1 MGAMPQ
7 MRYLLVILGGIWL
20 LGTNPVV
27 AESET
32 SEAKKTTDTKANTRP
47 LAISPDKDANV
58 CFMMEDHREVTSPGW
73 FFQRGLA
80 QRKALAPTEVFHQ
93 FTFIDRA
100 PESGITF
107 RNWVTPDGGKN
118 FRPAHYDHGNGI
130 TIADIDG
137 DGLSDIYFTSYIGG
151 NELWRNLGGGKFEN
165 ITKKAGVACKGRINV
180 TASFADIDN
189 DGDPD
194 LYVTTVRGGNV
205 LFENKGKGKFND
217 ISKSSGLD
225 YNGHC
230 SAAVFF
236 DYDNDGLLDLF
247 LVNIGKFTTDIRK
260 SAMTNYPDEKFDAD
274 YHYYLAVVN
283 AFNAERIPE
292 NNEHSILYKNTGK
305 NQFVDVTEQVELVD
319 NSWSGDATP
328 VDLNEDGWQDLY
340 MVNMQGDDQ
349 YYENVEGKR
358 FVNKTTKYFPVTPWG
373 AMGVKAFDYNNDGR
387 MDIYVTDMHTDMNH
401 DFTPQEEK
409 QKFKVVFGGNTKS
422 KHIYGNAFY
431 RNEGRGTFKEVSD
444 EIGVENLWP
453 WGLSVGDLNADGY
466 QDIFVTSSM
475 NMVFRYGA
483 NSVFLNDHGWK
494 FMDSE
499 FVLGV
504 EPRRDGKT
512 AKPWYRLYCDG
523 ADKKHAACRDQK
535 GRIDIWEALGS
546 RSSVIFDLDNDGDLD
561 IVCNEWNWG
570 PMVLVSDLSDAK
582 KINFLK
588 ITLTGKKSNRDG
600 LGARVTV
607 SAAGE
612 SFTQIYDGTSG
623 YLSHSLYPLYFGLR
637 DITEVD
643 KVEVLWPS
651 GTQQVVAAPIKIN
664 SLLEIAEKA
673 M

>member
-1 MGAMPQ
+1 M
-7 MRYLLVILGGIWL
+7 ILGGIWL
-20 LGTNPVV
+20 LGANTIV
-27 AESET
+27 AQSET
-32 SEAKKTTDTKANTRP
+32 IETEQTADTKPDSSP
-47 LAISPDKDANV
+47 LAVSPDKDANV
-58 CFMMEDHREVTSPGW
+58 SFMMADHREVTSPDW
-73 FFQRGLA
+73 FKQRAAA
-80 QRKALAPTEVFHQ
+80 QKKALAATKVFHQ
-93 FTFIDRA
+93 FTFKDRA

-130 TIADIDG
+130 AIADVDG

-151 NELWRNLGGGKFEN
+151 NELWRNLGGGKFED
-165 ITKKAGVACKGRINV
+165 ITRKAGVACKGRINV

-194 LYVTTVRGGNV
+194 LYVTTVRDGNV
-205 LFENKGKGKFND
+205 LFRNNGKGKFKD
-217 ISKSSGLD
+217 ISKTSGLD
-225 YNGHC
+225 YSGHC

-247 LVNIGKFTTDIRK
+247 LVNIGKFTTQIRK
-260 SAMTNYPDEKFDAD
+260 SAMRNYPDEKFDTD
-274 YHYYLAVVN
+274 YHYYLAVVD
-283 AFNAERIPE
+283 AFDAQTKPE
-292 NNEHSILYKNTGK
+292 HNEHSVLYRNTGK
-305 NQFVDVTEQVELVD
+305 NRFVDVTESVGLVD

-358 FVNKTTKYFPVTPWG
+358 FVNKTSDYFPVNPWG

-401 DFTPQEEK
+401 EFTPQDEK
-409 QKFKVVFGGNTKS
+409 KKFKVVFGNDPKGT
-422 KHIYGNAFY
+422 HIYGNAFY
-431 RNEGRGTFKEVSD
+431 RNEGNGTFKEVSD

-466 QDIFVTSSM
+466 QDIFATSSM
-475 NMVFRYGA
+475 NMIFRYGA
-483 NSVFLNDHGWK
+483 NSVFLNNHGWK
-494 FMDSE
+494 FVDSE

-523 ADKKHAACRDQK
+523 ADKTHAVCRGRS

-546 RSSVIFDLDNDGDLD
+546 RASVIFDLDNDGDLD
-561 IVCNEWNWG
+561 IVCNEWNWH
-570 PMVLVSDLSDAK
+570 PMVLINDLSESK
-582 KINFLK
+582 KIKFLK
-588 ITLTGKKSNRDG
+588 INLTGKKSNRDG

-607 SAAGE
+607 SAGGRTY
-612 SFTQIYDGTSG
+612 TQVYDGTSG
-623 YLSHSLYPLYFGLR
+623 YLSHSVYPLYFGLG
-637 DITEVD
+637 DATKVD

-651 GTQQVVAAPIKIN
+651 GTKQVVSDPIKVN
-664 SLLEIAEKA
+664 SLLEITEKA
-673 M
+673 I